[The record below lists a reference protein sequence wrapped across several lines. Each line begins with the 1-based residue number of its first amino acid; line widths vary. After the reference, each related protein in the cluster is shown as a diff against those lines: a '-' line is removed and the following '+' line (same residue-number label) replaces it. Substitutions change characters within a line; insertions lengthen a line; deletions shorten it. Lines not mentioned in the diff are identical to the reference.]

1 MSAFIQEYFHLLSAL
16 MGALCVYEAK
26 ILLKANDYWIFDKR
40 LLWTTSLEF
49 AWLIVCCLGLLGWNL
64 SGWKIISCLIFLVNY
79 LVACAYTWLIFRGAD
94 FTDPN
99 FAKDFRIPRW
109 YLEYYFSFG
118 AIYSVVNLVL
128 FF

>member
-1 MSAFIQEYFHLLSAL
+1 

-118 AIYSVVNLVL
+118 AIYSVVNLAL
-128 FF
+128 FY